1 MIDRKTPRTK
11 RSKRRSTLASW
22 EASDQMMAEMMSEAT
37 TTKISRRERK
47 RNMLESYAKMMGKSM
62 PEESPRRHKT
72 ESKKKNRPFALF
84 PRDFIFTPGNPLI
97 PLNQGQ
103 LNSKTAE
110 KTRDRIL
117 REYIKQFRADGL
129 HWLLLCHLR
138 ALTGKS
144 NPVYISC
151 TALARRLSSSGKA
164 DGRWLQLTKD
174 ALLALEA
181 AELISLEDQ
190 HKKRMIITIPPIVIN
205 EGKHGY
211 IKVYLSSANKLRL
224 NACLAFCFLLKCQP
238 AKRIINGWY
247 LTTIA
252 KKIGLS
258 YGHDRSRMRQW
269 LRKHLSIINKEILGE
284 THKNYKMEIKG
295 RPAKVY
301 IELT

>member
-1 MIDRKTPRTK
+1 MQKMGYSKYDDDDYKSDIAQMRKFK
-11 RSKRRSTLASW
+11 NESTLSNEKKYWGDLEKLAIN
-22 EASDQMMAEMMSEAT
+22 EYNGNLKKAQ
-37 TTKISRRERK
+37 KINIED
-47 RNMLESYAKMMGKSM
+47 YAF
-62 PEESPRRHKT
+62 
-72 ESKKKNRPFALF
+72 KKKEIDRPFALF

-138 ALTGKS
+138 ALAGKS

-164 DGRWLQLTKD
+164 DGRWLDLTKD
-174 ALLALEA
+174 ALVDLEG
-181 AELISLEDQ
+181 AELISLEDE
-190 HKKRMIITIPPIVIN
+190 HKKRMIITIAPIVIN

-211 IKVYLSSANKLRL
+211 IKVYLSSANKLRS

-269 LRKHLSIINKEILGE
+269 LHKHLSIINKEILSE
-284 THKNYKMEIKG
+284 THKNYKMKIKG

-301 IELT
+301 IELI

>member
-1 MIDRKTPRTK
+1 MGYSEYDDDDYKSDIAQMRKFKNESTLSNEKKYWGDLEKLAIDRYNGSLKKAP
-11 RSKRRSTLASW
+11 
-22 EASDQMMAEMMSEAT
+22 
-37 TTKISRRERK
+37 KINIED
-47 RNMLESYAKMMGKSM
+47 Y
-62 PEESPRRHKT
+62 T
-72 ESKKKNRPFALF
+72 FKKKEIDRPFALF

-138 ALTGKS
+138 ALAGKS

-151 TALARRLSSSGKA
+151 TALARRLSPSGKA

-190 HKKRMIITIPPIVIN
+190 HKKRMIITIAPIVIN

-211 IKVYLSSANKLRL
+211 IKVYLSSANKLRS

-301 IELT
+301 IELI